1 MPQFFNDDQLDQLLF
16 VAQAAAIEAGRKIQQ
31 MRDTANVREKKT
43 RDLVT
48 DADIQAQQ
56 LIARRLL
63 GLFPDFGWIGEE
75 DGRHATPDPL
85 QPTWLVDPI
94 DGTANYAHRLPGY
107 GVSIALVLGGKTQVA
122 VVHDPVSQETFSAM
136 QGFPAMKNGVAIS
149 VSGCQRMGE
158 ALIASSF
165 PPGVDRDSADVQ
177 QFLEVLSVSQSVRRL
192 GSAALNLCHVA
203 CGRLDAYWTASVQ
216 SWDIAA
222 GALICQQAG
231 AIVTSASGGSFS
243 VWDADL
249 AVAASPQ
256 LHLELLACLSR
267 SPRSSGPGQTR
278 T

>member
-1 MPQFFNDDQLDQLLF
+1 MPQSINDDQLDQLLV
-16 VAQAAAIEAGRKIQQ
+16 VAQAAAIEAGRKIEQ
-31 MRDTANVREKKT
+31 MRDRANAREKRS

-75 DGRHATPDPL
+75 DGHHATPDP
-85 QPTWLVDPI
+85 QRPTWLVDPI

-107 GVSIALVLGGKTQVA
+107 CVSIALVFGGQTQVG

-136 QGFPAMKNGVAIS
+136 QGAPAMKNGIAIS

-165 PPGVDRDSADVQ
+165 PPGIDRDSADVQ

-222 GALICQQAG
+222 GSLICRQAG
-231 AIVTSASGGSFS
+231 AVVTGATGGPFS

-256 LHLELLACLSR
+256 LHAELLACLSR
-267 SPRSSGPGQTR
+267 SPRSFVPGQTR

>member
-1 MPQFFNDDQLDQLLF
+1 MPQSFNDDQLDQLLF
-16 VAQAAAIEAGRKIQQ
+16 VAQAASVEAGRKIEQ
-31 MRDTANVREKKT
+31 MRETANVREKKT

-48 DADIQAQQ
+48 DADIQAQA
-56 LIARRLL
+56 LIAKRLL
-63 GLFPDFGWIGEE
+63 GLYPEFGWIGEE
-75 DGRHATPDPL
+75 DGRRVTPDPQ

-107 GVSIALVLGGKTQVA
+107 AVSIALVLGGKTQVA

-136 QGFPAMKNGVAIS
+136 QGFPATKNGMAIS
-149 VSGCQRMGE
+149 VSGCQRME
-158 ALIASSF
+158 NALIASSF
-165 PPGVDRDSADVQ
+165 PPGVSRDSPDVQ
-177 QFLEVLSVSQSVRRL
+177 QFLEVLSASQSVRRL

-203 CGRLDAYWTASVQ
+203 CGRFDAYWTASVQ

-231 AIVTSASGGSFS
+231 AVVTGATGGCFS

-249 AVAASPQ
+249 AVAASPE
-256 LHLELLACLSR
+256 LHAELLACLAR
-267 SPRSSGPGQTR
+267 SPRPFGAGQTR